1 MDEDVDEEEEMNIED
16 ISSEIVKIRGRLREI
31 EEERKGLSDGD
42 LAAKTALHD
51 EEIELRA
58 RLAQLQEMTTA
69 GADPATTEMAK

>member
-1 MDEDVDEEEEMNIED
+1 VDKEEEMNIDD

-31 EEERKGLSDGD
+31 EEERKGLSEDD

-58 RLAQLQEMTTA
+58 RLAELQEMTTA
-69 GADPATTEMAK
+69 GGGSATTAMAK

>member
-1 MDEDVDEEEEMNIED
+1 MDKEEEMNIED
-16 ISSEIVKIRGRLREI
+16 ISKEIVKIRGRLRAI
-31 EEERKGLSDGD
+31 EEERKGLSDDD

-69 GADPATTEMAK
+69 AADPSTTAMAN